1 MLAEKGRYAGFEGTL
16 NSHLRNPLVGLPM
29 KAEDTFKDVDAI
41 ILTHTHEDHWD
52 EGCTKILPKSIKI
65 FVQHERDGDLLKA
78 QGFTNI
84 TSLSLENRWSSK
96 VLF

>member
-1 MLAEKGRYAGFEGTL
+1 
-16 NSHLRNPLVGLPM
+16 M

-52 EGCTKILPKSIKI
+52 EVAQKKFYLNPSKF